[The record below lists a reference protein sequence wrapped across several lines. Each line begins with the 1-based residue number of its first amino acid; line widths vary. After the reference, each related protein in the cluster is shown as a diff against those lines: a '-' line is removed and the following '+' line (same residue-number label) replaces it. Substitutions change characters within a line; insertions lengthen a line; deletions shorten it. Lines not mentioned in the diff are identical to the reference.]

1 MGYMTTEKKIITAHK
16 GGRTERISHR
26 VLPEVKEMFN
36 EMAERKKMKPADF
49 LEYLIKK
56 VYEKT

>member
-1 MGYMTTEKKIITAHK
+1 MTTEKKIITAHK

-56 VYEKT
+56 VYEKA